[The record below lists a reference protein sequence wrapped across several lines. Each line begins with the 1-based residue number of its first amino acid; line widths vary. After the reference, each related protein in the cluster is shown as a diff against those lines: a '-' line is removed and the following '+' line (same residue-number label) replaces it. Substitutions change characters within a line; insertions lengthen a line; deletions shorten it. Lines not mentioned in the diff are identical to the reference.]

1 MDREFFLASRT
12 SSRYTQSEEKMGRR
26 LRHSDLQALSESIRI
41 LYQSSDLD
49 GFPSQVFAAVT
60 PLLPCDFFA
69 YNEFAAD
76 GAFQVVHCEPGLPA
90 AATEFLAAIGPEF
103 SVEHPT
109 VAHTTRT
116 GSPQPFKI
124 TDFTSQRQWRQTRL
138 YREFFQ
144 PLDCEYQMA
153 FASPLPE
160 GQVALAFNRRTR
172 DYSEDD
178 RQVLELLR
186 PHLMQARANA
196 QIVTRVT
203 GALLGIGGA
212 YLSTG
217 ADGTISY
224 ATPEALRYLQRYF
237 PNGNET
243 ATLPQSLRNW
253 LLKPAAPGLSAGPL
267 LVERDGARL
276 RVTLVSREP
285 GGTCNLLL
293 EEKRDSEAAKQLI
306 ALGLTSREAEVL
318 IWVARGKTSGEIALI
333 LGAKPATVSKHLDHI
348 YQKLGVENRTSAAAY
363 VTGW

>member
-1 MDREFFLASRT
+1 MA
-12 SSRYTQSEEKMGRR
+12 RR

-60 PLLPCDFFA
+60 PLLPCDFFS
-69 YNEFAAD
+69 YNEFAAN
-76 GAFQVVHCEPGLPA
+76 GAFSVVHCEPGLPA
-90 AATEFLAAIGPEF
+90 PATEFLASIGPEF

-109 VAHTTRT
+109 VAHTART

-144 PLDCEYQMA
+144 PLECEYQIA

-160 GQVALAFNRRTR
+160 GQVALAFNRRAR

-196 QIVTRVT
+196 QTFTRVT
-203 GALLGIGGA
+203 GALLGVGGA
-212 YLSTG
+212 YLSAA
-217 ADGTISY
+217 ADGTINY
-224 ATPEALRYLQRYF
+224 ATPEALRYLQKYF
-237 PNGNET
+237 GTGNET
-243 ATLPQSLRNW
+243 AMLPQSLRNW
-253 LLKPAAPGLSAGPL
+253 ILKPAAPSVSAGPL
-267 LVERDGARL
+267 LVEMDGARL
-276 RVTLVSREP
+276 RVTLASRERD
-285 GGTCNLLL
+285 GSCNLLL
-293 EEKRDSEAAKQLI
+293 EEKQDSEAAKQLTS
-306 ALGLTSREAEVL
+306 LGLTSREAEVL

-333 LGAKPATVSKHLDHI
+333 LGAKPATISKHLDHI

-363 VTGW
+363 VAGW